1 MTPLSDGLPN
11 ECTCT
16 VDRGCSVHGEAWA
29 RRSAPAQALPDQRAA
44 IDRTARRVIDY
55 LLLRAGW
62 APSSEMKAFVTDE
75 LRALLKALEPPD
87 GSGTDS
93 DMSSTLSAEQSRSA
107 RE

>member
-1 MTPLSDGLPN
+1 MTPLDGGLPN

-29 RRSAPAQALPDQRAA
+29 RRPAQAPPAQRAA

-62 APSSEMKAFVTDE
+62 APSSEMKAFVTEE
-75 LRALLKALEPPD
+75 LRALLKALEPPG

-93 DMSSTLSAEQSRSA
+93 DMSSTSSAEQSRSA